1 MSISSG
7 SVLIRTFIFVQKWL
21 QCLLISIFLLQVALK
36 TVTRYITMNSKVPKK
51 KVRSYDNLHTFIYRL
66 LKHYDPKANMTA
78 ECKDILNHLIRDL
91 SLHYITACV
100 ELCRYAKKVTIDSNA
115 IETLTNIWITN
126 PDYLIDF
133 AHDTWDVYSQNTTKG
148 IKKSC
153 RAGLFLPPARFRE
166 AIFGLIIE
174 RAVHLARDEH
184 KITVSGLHIYNA
196 INSKDFS
203 HLYPL
208 WNNSF
213 IAGFGYIGNTLLQ
226 NAQERYIERKQND
239 REVTPDTAINK
250 IKIFNYKLNL

>member
-1 MSISSG
+1 
-7 SVLIRTFIFVQKWL
+7 
-21 QCLLISIFLLQVALK
+21 
-36 TVTRYITMNSKVPKK
+36 MNSKVPKK

-166 AIFGLIIE
+166 LFREYRGANQKIGEPAYIFLTAVIEAIFGLIIE